1 MQLNPLKFNPN
12 SNIMKLKCHIRVREI
27 QLVIDI
33 DILCM
38 LGIII
43 PYYKTIQIF
52 GILTGIMKQ
61 AQRKH
66 SLKNN

>member
-12 SNIMKLKCHIRVREI
+12 SNIMKLKCHIGRKI
-27 QLVIDI
+27 QLVIDL

-43 PYYKTIQIF
+43 PYYKTIRIF